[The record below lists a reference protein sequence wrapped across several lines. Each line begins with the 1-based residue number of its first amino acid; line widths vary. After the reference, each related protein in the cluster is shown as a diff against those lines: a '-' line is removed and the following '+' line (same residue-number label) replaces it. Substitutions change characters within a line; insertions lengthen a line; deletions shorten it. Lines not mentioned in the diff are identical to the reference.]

1 MCGIKNG
8 SMSNPRATLAN
19 LKEIYKS
26 IQDIHNDIYDE
37 DDPIAIEDVT
47 IIPISKFMDLCNMND
62 SDELDLLDYYGYTNI
77 I

>member
-1 MCGIKNG
+1 MIC
-8 SMSNPRATLAN
+8 
-19 LKEIYKS
+19 
-26 IQDIHNDIYDE
+26 YDE